1 MTTATATA
9 TKKTNKKAQKA
20 LEIEDAKK
28 QLLAHYVSEGST
40 VYTVLRSVSSSG
52 MSRTL
57 SLKVAKDGKIL
68 DLTYYAGTV
77 LDWPIVEVNGSRA
90 LRVGGCGMDMGFH
103 TVYTLSRALFREEG
117 DTKDAGYLLNHA
129 WA

>member
-1 MTTATATA
+1 MTTATAE
-9 TKKTNKKAQKA
+9 KKISKKAQKA
-20 LEIEDAKK
+20 LDVQYARE
-28 QLLAHYVSEGST
+28 QLLTHYVKEGDT

-52 MSRTL
+52 MSRTI

-68 DLTYYAGTV
+68 DLTYYASIL
-77 LDWPIVEVNGSRA
+77 LDWTLVEVNGSRA

-103 TVYTLSRALFREEG
+103 TVYTLSRVLFREEG
-117 DTKDAGYLLNHA
+117 STTDAGYSLNHN

>member
-1 MTTATATA
+1 MTTATTA
-9 TKKTNKKAQKA
+9 KKTTKKEQKA
-20 LEIEDAKK
+20 LDVAYARE
-28 QLLAHYVSEGST
+28 QLLTHYVSEGDT

-57 SLKVAKDGKIL
+57 SLKVAKEGKIL
-68 DLTYYAGTV
+68 DLTYYAAIV
-77 LDWPIVEVNGSRA
+77 LEWPLVEVNGSRA

-103 TVYTLSRALFREEG
+103 TVYTLSSVLFRE
-117 DTKDAGYLLNHA
+117 DFNTKDAGYSLNHA

>member
-1 MTTATATA
+1 MTTATAE
-9 TKKTNKKAQKA
+9 KKTSKKAQKA
-20 LEIEDAKK
+20 LDVAYARE
-28 QLLAHYVSEGST
+28 QLLTHYVSEGAT

-52 MSRTL
+52 MSRKI

-68 DLTYYAGTV
+68 DLTYYASIV
-77 LDWPIVEVNGSRA
+77 LDWPLVEVNGSRA

-103 TVYTLSRALFREEG
+103 TVYTLSRVLFREEG
-117 DTKDAGYLLNHA
+117 STKDAGYSLNHA

>member
-1 MTTATATA
+1 MTTTTA
-9 TKKTNKKAQKA
+9 TKKVSKKAQKA
-20 LEIEDAKK
+20 LDVAYARE
-28 QLLAHYVSEGST
+28 QLLTHYVKEGST

-57 SLKVAKDGKIL
+57 SLKVASEGKIL

-117 DTKDAGYLLNHA
+117 ETKDAGYLLNHA

>member
-1 MTTATATA
+1 MTTATAT
-9 TKKTNKKAQKA
+9 KKVSKKAQKA

-103 TVYTLSRALFREEG
+103 TVYTLSRVLFREEG
-117 DTKDAGYLLNHA
+117 ETKDAGYLLNHA

>member
-1 MTTATATA
+1 MTTATA
-9 TKKTNKKAQKA
+9 TKKTSKKAQKE
-20 LEIEDAKK
+20 LEIQDAKK

-68 DLTYYAGTV
+68 DLTYYAGIV

-103 TVYTLSRALFREEG
+103 TVYTLSRVLFGEEG
-117 DTKDAGYLLNHA
+117 NTKDAGYSLNHA

>member
-1 MTTATATA
+1 MTTATA
-9 TKKTNKKAQKA
+9 TKKTSKKAQKA
-20 LEIEDAKK
+20 LEIEEAKK

-117 DTKDAGYLLNHA
+117 ETKDAGYLLNHA

>member
-1 MTTATATA
+1 MTTATAKKT
-9 TKKTNKKAQKA
+9 TKKEQKA
-20 LEIEDAKK
+20 LDVAYARE
-28 QLLAHYVSEGST
+28 QLLTHYVSEGDT

-57 SLKVAKDGKIL
+57 SLKVAKEGKIL
-68 DLTYYAGTV
+68 DLTYYAAIV
-77 LDWPIVEVNGSRA
+77 LEWPLVEVNGSRA

-103 TVYTLSRALFREEG
+103 TVYTLSRVLFREEG
-117 DTKDAGYLLNHA
+117 NTKDAGYSLNHA

>member
-1 MTTATATA
+1 MTTATKKM
-9 TKKTNKKAQKA
+9 TKKEEKA
-20 LEIEDAKK
+20 LDVAYARE
-28 QLLAHYVSEGST
+28 QLLTHYLREGDT

-68 DLTYYAGTV
+68 DLTYYASIL
-77 LDWPIVEVNGSRA
+77 LDWPLVEVNGSRA

-103 TVYTLSRALFREEG
+103 TVYTLSSILFREEG
-117 DTKDAGYLLNHA
+117 NTKDAGYSLNHA

>member
-1 MTTATATA
+1 MTTTTTAKKT
-9 TKKTNKKAQKA
+9 TKKEQKA
-20 LEIEDAKK
+20 LDVAYARE
-28 QLLAHYVSEGST
+28 QLLTHYVSEGAT

-68 DLTYYAGTV
+68 DLTYYAAIV
-77 LDWPIVEVNGSRA
+77 LEWPLVEVNGSRA

-103 TVYTLSRALFREEG
+103 TVYTLSRVLFREEG
-117 DTKDAGYLLNHA
+117 NTKDAGYSLNHA

>member
-1 MTTATATA
+1 MTTATAEKKI
-9 TKKTNKKAQKA
+9 TKKEQKA
-20 LEIEDAKK
+20 LDVAYARE
-28 QLLAHYVSEGST
+28 QLLTHYLNEGDT

-52 MSRTL
+52 MSRKI

-68 DLTYYAGTV
+68 DLTYYASIL
-77 LDWPIVEVNGSRA
+77 LDWALVEVNGSRA

-103 TVYTLSRALFREEG
+103 TVYTLSRVLFREEG
-117 DTKDAGYLLNHA
+117 NTKDAGYLLNHA

>member
-1 MTTATATA
+1 MNTATAE
-9 TKKTNKKAQKA
+9 KKVSKKAQKA
-20 LEIEDAKK
+20 LDVAYARE
-28 QLLAHYVSEGST
+28 QLLTHYLKEGST

-57 SLKVAKDGKIL
+57 SLKVASEGKIL

-90 LRVGGCGMDMGFH
+90 LRVGGCGLDMGFH
-103 TVYTLSRALFREEG
+103 TVYTLSSILFREEG
-117 DTKDAGYLLNHA
+117 STKDAGYLLNHA

>member
-1 MTTATATA
+1 METATAE
-9 TKKTNKKAQKA
+9 KKISKKAQKA
-20 LEIEDAKK
+20 LDVQNARE
-28 QLLAHYVSEGST
+28 QLLGRYVSEGST

-57 SLKVAKDGKIL
+57 SLKVAKEGKIL
-68 DLTYYAGTV
+68 DLTYYASIV
-77 LDWPIVEVNGSRA
+77 LDWPLVEVNGSRA

-103 TVYTLSRALFREEG
+103 TVYTLSRVLFREEG
-117 DTKDAGYLLNHA
+117 STTDAGYSLNHA

>member
-1 MTTATATA
+1 MTTATA
-9 TKKTNKKAQKA
+9 TKKTSKKAQKA

-103 TVYTLSRALFREEG
+103 TVYTLSRVLFREEG
-117 DTKDAGYLLNHA
+117 ETKDAGYLLNHA